1 MAASAH
7 GTVMQTLFQPIVTTL
22 LDELFRDAE
31 RTDAPLMAQLHAM
44 PADARDALMADYKR
58 LYGAA
63 KGAYLPISRAAG
75 VLLYMLARARDAR
88 LIVEFGT
95 SFGISMIFLAAAL
108 RDAGGGRLITSELEP
123 SKAARAKANLER
135 AGLADLVELRVG
147 DALDTLADVPGPI
160 DLVYLDGAKALY
172 RPILDRLEP
181 ALADRAVIVADNID
195 MVEQVASYT
204 SHVRDPAQGYVST
217 RAANDLEIS
226 LRTR

>member
-1 MAASAH
+1 
-7 GTVMQTLFQPIVTTL
+7 MQTLFQPIVTTL

-44 PADARDALMADYKR
+44 PADERGALMADYKR

-63 KGAYLPISRAAG
+63 KDAYLPISRAAG
-75 VLLYMLARARDAR
+75 VLLYTLARARDAR

-95 SFGISMIFLAAAL
+95 SFGVSTIFLAAAL

-147 DALDTLADVPGPI
+147 DALDTLADVRGPI

-181 ALADRAVIVADNID
+181 GLADRAVIVADNID
-195 MVEQVASYT
+195 MVEQVESYT

-217 RAANDLEIS
+217 RVNDLEIS
-226 LRTR
+226 LRIR